1 MACIKKFFKYCF
13 TLCFFL
19 VSGVSSLNISL
30 GATSTGSV
38 QVTATVASSCS
49 VTATTLAFGNYTL
62 AQLDATSTITATCT
76 NGTTYTVGLNAGTF
90 AGATTTTRRM
100 SGPSSNSLNYF
111 LYSDSTRTTNWGN
124 TSGTWVSATGTG
136 VAQVMTVYGRIPA
149 NQTALIGNY
158 SDTVTVTITF

>member
-1 MACIKKFFKYCF
+1 MKKFFKYCV

-19 VSGVSSLNISL
+19 VSGILSLNISL
-30 GATSTGSV
+30 G
-38 QVTATVASSCS
+38 
-49 VTATTLAFGNYTL
+49 
-62 AQLDATSTITATCT
+62 ATSTITATCT

-111 LYSDSTRTTNWGN
+111 LYSNSTRTTNWGN

-149 NQTALIGNY
+149 NQSALIGNY